1 MFIGLALILPGV
13 VFLLE
18 RFSIT
23 SVGIDKLS
31 PVFIVLLGIGM
42 LAGRARRRR

>member
-1 MFIGLALILPGV
+1 MFIGLALIFLGV

-18 RFSIT
+18 RFNIT
-23 SVGIDKLS
+23 SVGMDKLW

-42 LAGRARRRR
+42 LAERARRRR